1 MFEGAKAMIAGPDD
15 PNGRTGM
22 PPARSKSE
30 TLSYVTDI
38 IEELKRLADKSGY
51 RTLGA
56 ILAAALAEA
65 RLQSEE
71 TER

>member
-1 MFEGAKAMIAGPDD
+1 LFQSAEAMIAGPDD
-15 PNGRTGM
+15 PNGRTGL

-51 RTLGA
+51 RTFA
-56 ILAAALAEA
+56 ASLAAALAEA
-65 RLQSEE
+65 RLQGEE

>member
-1 MFEGAKAMIAGPDD
+1 MIAGPED
-15 PNGRTGM
+15 PNGSTGSHPGRT
-22 PPARSKSE
+22 KSE

-71 TER
+71 SER

>member
-1 MFEGAKAMIAGPDD
+1 MIAGPDD
-15 PNGRTGM
+15 PNGRPGL

-51 RTLGA
+51 RTLAA

>member
-1 MFEGAKAMIAGPDD
+1 MLGQKTPMADRAAS
-15 PNGRTGM
+15 GRTN
-22 PPARSKSE
+22 AE

-38 IEELKRLADKSGY
+38 IDELKRLADKSRY

-65 RLQSEE
+65 RLQSDES
-71 TER
+71 ER